1 MQNTTPKSGKMTP
14 GSRSDRLYLALLE
27 KFPPRPISSEEQL
40 EATQEVIDSLISRP
54 QLTQEEEDYLNVLG
68 SLVREYEEL
77 YHSLPTIHGVKLI
90 EALLAELNLD
100 TEDLIGVFKS
110 KDRAAYV
117 LNNEEDLTVREVKNL
132 AEFFRVSP
140 AAFLDQN

>member
-1 MQNTTPKSGKMTP
+1 MTP

-27 KFPPRPISSEEQL
+27 SFPPRPISSEEQL

-54 QLTQEEEDYLNVLG
+54 QLTPDEQDYLNVLG

-77 YHSLPTIHGVKLI
+77 YHSWPTLQSVELI
-90 EALLAELNLD
+90 KALLTELNLNV
-100 TEDLIGVFKS
+100 EDLVFIFKS
-110 KDRAAYV
+110 KERAADV
-117 LNNEEDLTVREVKNL
+117 LNNRGDLTVTEVKKL

-140 AAFLDQN
+140 VAFLERN

>member
-1 MQNTTPKSGKMTP
+1 MQNTTPKSGKTTP

-54 QLTQEEEDYLNVLG
+54 QLTQDEQDYLNVLG
-68 SLVREYEEL
+68 SLVLEYEEL
-77 YHSLPTIHGVKLI
+77 YHSLPTLHGVKLI

-100 TEDLIGVFKS
+100 TEDLICIFQS
-110 KDRAAYV
+110 KDRAADV

-140 AAFLDQN
+140 AAFLEQN